1 MNVTVLERDVR
12 EKTHLVNVDC
22 DIHPGQAN
30 AGELEAYLPARWR
43 AHLREYGPLLRGG
56 LSGVPTTHFRMMPN
70 ASRAD
75 AKPPTGGAPG
85 SDLDFMRAQ
94 HLDPNGIEYGI
105 LIPLRIGPGSQRNL
119 EFGAALAAATNDWQ
133 AEKWLDRESRLRGSI
148 LVTQDEPAVAIAE
161 IEKRAKDK
169 RFVQIVVP
177 PKTVEPLGRSR
188 YWPLLEAAEAF
199 DLPIALHVGGINGHP
214 ITGAGWPSFYIEDHH
229 TNAQIMQGLVSSL
242 VLEGC
247 FERFP
252 RLKIVLVE
260 GGFAWA
266 PALAWRLDK
275 HWERML
281 SEVPHLTRPPSDYMR
296 TNIWYTT
303 QPVDEPREARHMRD
317 IIRWIGADRLL
328 FSTDYPHWDFDD
340 PRFVFKEP
348 LPPEQKEMI
357 FRTNAKRLFKLA

>member
-1 MNVTVLERDVR
+1 L
-12 EKTHLVNVDC
+12 
-22 DIHPGQAN
+22 Q
-30 AGELEAYLPARWR
+30 
-43 AHLREYGPLLRGG
+43 PLLGSGG
-56 LSGVPTTHFRMMPN
+56 
-70 ASRAD
+70 
-75 AKPPTGGAPG
+75 
-85 SDLDFMRAQ
+85 
-94 HLDPNGIEYGI
+94 
-105 LIPLRIGPGSQRNL
+105 QRNL
-119 EFGAALAAATNDWQ
+119 EWSAAHAAAVNEWQ
-133 AEKWLDRESRLRGSI
+133 IETWLDPEPRLRSG
-148 LVTQDEPAVAIAE
+148 LVVPYEDGDLTVKE
-161 IEKRAKDK
+161 IER
-169 RFVQIVVP
+169 RGSHPGFVQLMLAIR
-177 PKTVEPLGRSR
+177 TSEPLGRR
-188 YWPLLEAAEAF
+188 KYWKMYEAAEAHG
-199 DLPIALHVGGINGHP
+199 LPIGIHFGGQGGHA

-275 HWERML
+275 HWERMR